1 MIDCSIIL
9 INYHS
14 VALLRDCLQS
24 VFAQQSGTYQYE
36 ILVADNSP
44 EDGAQAILQAEFPTI
59 RWINLGYNA
68 GFARAN
74 NAAMEVAKGR
84 YVLILNSDTII
95 LDQAID
101 RSIAS
106 LDQHPHAVGAG
117 VQLLWPDGSSQI
129 SGAHFA
135 MGGINLWLP
144 FPVVGDAMR
153 ALGRLAGSRPPSV
166 DQVPDVLEVDWL
178 VGAYMLIRKDAL
190 KQTGLFDPD
199 FFMYAEEIEWCARLR
214 QAGKLLLFGAPRII
228 HIGGATSGSFYQT
241 GENENSKNLWNKK
254 GRQIMLSNLVRI
266 RKQFGLGWWIL
277 HMLAFTGEI
286 LVFAL
291 GLLIKPLRSQQLG
304 YTWSDWRGYVKNVS
318 TLWRYSWRM
327 LLNKPYFY
335 RIPAS

>member
-14 VALLRDCLQS
+14 VVLLRDCLQS
-24 VFAQQSGTYQYE
+24 IYAQQNGSYHYE

-44 EDGAQAILQAEFPTI
+44 EDGAQAILQAEFPNI

-74 NAAMEVAKGR
+74 NAAMDLAGGR

-95 LDQAID
+95 LDHAID
-101 RSIAS
+101 RSIAA
-106 LDQHPHAVGAG
+106 LDQRPDAVGAG
-117 VQLLWPDGSSQI
+117 VQLLWPDGSLQI

-135 MGGINLWLP
+135 PGGINLWLP
-144 FPVVGDAMR
+144 FPYIGDAMR
-153 ALGRLAGSRPPSV
+153 AIGRSVGTRPPSV
-166 DQVPDVLEVDWL
+166 DQVPDVVEVDWL
-178 VGAYMLIRKDAL
+178 VGAYMLIRKDTL

-214 QAGKLLLFGAPRII
+214 HAGKLLLFGTPKII
-228 HIGGATSGSFYQT
+228 HIGGATSGTFYQT

-266 RKQFGLGWWIL
+266 RKQFGLGWWML
-277 HMLAFTGEI
+277 HMLAFTGAI
-286 LVFAL
+286 AVFAV
-291 GLLIKPLRSQQLG
+291 GLLIESLLRRNPRYHWG
-304 YTWSDWRGYVKNVS
+304 EWHGFRKNVA
-318 TLWRYSWRM
+318 TLWRYSWQM

>member
-9 INYHS
+9 INYYS
-14 VALLRDCLQS
+14 IALLRDCLQS
-24 VFAQQSGTYQYE
+24 VFAQQSGKYRYE
-36 ILVADNSP
+36 IIVADNSP
-44 EDGAQAILQAEFPTI
+44 EDGAQAILQTEFPSI

-74 NAAMEVAKGR
+74 NAAMQEAQGR
-84 YVLILNSDTII
+84 YLLILNSDTII

-101 RSIAS
+101 TCIAA
-106 LDQHPHAVGAG
+106 LDQRPDAIGAG
-117 VQLLWPDGSSQI
+117 LQLLWPDGRPQI

-135 MGGINLWLP
+135 RGGINLWLP
-144 FPVVGDAMR
+144 FPYLGDWMR
-153 ALGRLAGSRPPSV
+153 AVGRAMGTRPPSV
-166 DQVPDVLEVDWL
+166 DQVPEVVEVDWL
-178 VGAYMLIRKDAL
+178 VGAYMLIRKEELA
-190 KQTGLFDPD
+190 QVGMFDPD

-214 QAGKLLLFGAPRII
+214 QAGKLLLFGGPRII

-266 RKQFGLGWWIL
+266 RKQFGLGWWLL
-277 HMLAFTGEI
+277 HMLVFTAEI
-286 LVFAL
+286 VLFGL
-291 GLLIKPLRSQQLG
+291 GLGVESLGRSPR
-304 YTWSDWRGYVKNVS
+304 YTWSDWRGFIRNVS
-318 TLWRYSWRM
+318 TLWAYSWHM